1 MFRNILFFLFWASW
15 PTEPI
20 SQQVCHPNFGAF
32 YRKHK
37 FKPAL
42 PYLAKDGRTINLE
55 HLNFVYIL
63 FLAEVP
69 SKNYN
74 LSGKIAKSIRIS
86 GGSFMQEITEKISF
100 TRGAGAHKSFSTGL
114 DPAKFLILG
123 FAAVILTGA
132 ALLCFPFASAAGKNT
147 DFLTSLFTATSAVCV
162 TGLVVVDTATHW
174 SFWGQLII
182 IVLIQTGGLGIMT
195 MATLFFLLMGKRI
208 GFKERML
215 IKEGLNQLDV
225 AGVVKLAKIVL
236 FFTFITEGTFA
247 AILAARWLPDVG
259 WPRCLWFG
267 LFHSVSA
274 FNNAGFDIF
283 GKIYGEFHS
292 LTAYVADP
300 IVVFSITT
308 LIILGGIGFSVVM
321 NIIHIKQHKLSVHS
335 WLAIVITLVLIAGGT
350 FLFLLFEWSNTLKP
364 LTWEGK
370 LLAAY
375 FQSITPRTAG
385 YNTIDTASLRS
396 ATQFL
401 LVILMFIGAS
411 PGSTGGGIKTTT
423 LGLLLS
429 AIWSCARGRE
439 DAEIKNRR
447 IPTEQVYKALSVAFL
462 SGFLV
467 IAVTLFLNLTEKA
480 GFLPVLFETVSAFGT
495 VGLSMNMTPTLSDF
509 GRILIILTMF
519 AGRLGPLTLAY
530 ALAQGRQKSV
540 VRHPVEKI
548 LIG

>member
-1 MFRNILFFLFWASW
+1 M
-15 PTEPI
+15 
-20 SQQVCHPNFGAF
+20 
-32 YRKHK
+32 K
-37 FKPAL
+37 
-42 PYLAKDGRTINLE
+42 
-55 HLNFVYIL
+55 
-63 FLAEVP
+63 
-69 SKNYN
+69 
-74 LSGKIAKSIRIS
+74 
-86 GGSFMQEITEKISF
+86 EITEKISF
-100 TRGAGAHKSFSTGL
+100 TRGAGSQKPFFTGL
-114 DPAKFLILG
+114 DPAKFLILC

-132 ALLCFPFASAAGKNT
+132 ALLCFPFASAAGKST

-162 TGLVVVDTATHW
+162 TGLVVVDTAAHW

-182 IVLIQTGGLGIMT
+182 LVLIQTGGLGIMT
-195 MATLFFLLMGKRI
+195 MATLIFLLMGKRI

-225 AGVVKLAKIVL
+225 AGVVKLAKTVL
-236 FFTFITEGTFA
+236 LFTFITEGTFA
-247 AILAARWLPDVG
+247 AILAARWYFDVG

-267 LFHSVSA
+267 IFHSVSA

-292 LTAYVADP
+292 LIAYVADP

-308 LIILGGIGFSVVM
+308 LIIVGGIGFSVVM
-321 NIIHIKQHKLSVHS
+321 NISHLKQHKLSVHS
-335 WLAIVITLVLIAGGT
+335 WLAIVMTVILIASGT
-350 FLFLLFEWSNTLKP
+350 ILFLLFEWSNTLRP

-385 YNTIDTASLRS
+385 YNTVDMASLRS

-423 LGLLLS
+423 FGLLLA
-429 AIWSCARGRE
+429 AIWSHAMGKE
-439 DAEIKNRR
+439 DVEIRNRR
-447 IPTEQVYKALSVAFL
+447 IPTEQVYKALGVAFL

-467 IAVTLFLNLTEKA
+467 IVATLILNLTEKA
-480 GFLPVLFETVSAFGT
+480 GFLPLLFETTSAFGT
-495 VGLSMNMTPTLSDF
+495 VGLSMSVTPTLSNI
-509 GRILIILTMF
+509 GQILIILTMF

-530 ALAQGRQKSV
+530 ALAQGRRKSII
-540 VRHPVEKI
+540 RHPAEKI

>member
-1 MFRNILFFLFWASW
+1 M
-15 PTEPI
+15 
-20 SQQVCHPNFGAF
+20 
-32 YRKHK
+32 
-37 FKPAL
+37 
-42 PYLAKDGRTINLE
+42 
-55 HLNFVYIL
+55 
-63 FLAEVP
+63 
-69 SKNYN
+69 
-74 LSGKIAKSIRIS
+74 
-86 GGSFMQEITEKISF
+86 SF
-100 TRGAGAHKSFSTGL
+100 TRVVRTQKFFFTGL
-114 DPAKFLILG
+114 DPAKFLVLG
-123 FAAVILTGA
+123 FAAIILAGA
-132 ALLCFPFASAAGKNT
+132 ALLCFPFASAEGKST

-182 IVLIQTGGLGIMT
+182 LILIQTGGLGIMT

-208 GFKERML
+208 GFKERIL

-225 AGVVKLAKIVL
+225 AGVVKLAKTIL
-236 FFTFITEGTFA
+236 FFTFITEGIFT
-247 AILAARWLPDVG
+247 AILAARWHSDVG
-259 WPRCLWFG
+259 WPSCLWFG
-267 LFHSVSA
+267 LFHSISA

-283 GKIYGEFHS
+283 GKIYGEFRS
-292 LTAYVADP
+292 LTTYVADP

-308 LIILGGIGFSVVM
+308 LIIIGGIGFSVVM
-321 NIIHIKQHKLSVHS
+321 NISHIKQHKLSVHS
-335 WLAIVITLVLIAGGT
+335 WLAIVMTLVLIAGGT
-350 FLFLLFEWSNTLKP
+350 LLFLLFEWSNTLKP

-385 YNTIDTASLRS
+385 YNTVDTASLRS
-396 ATQFL
+396 TTQFL

-429 AIWSCARGRE
+429 AIWSYAKGRE
-439 DAEIKNRR
+439 DVEIKNRR
-447 IPTEQVYKALSVAFL
+447 IPTEQVYKALCVAFL

-495 VGLSMNMTPTLSDF
+495 VGLSMNVTPTLSDT
-509 GRILIILTMF
+509 GRVLVILTMF
-519 AGRLGPLTLAY
+519 AGRLGPLTLVY
-530 ALAQGRQKSV
+530 ALARRRQKSIV
-540 VRHPVEKI
+540 HHPVEKI

>member
-1 MFRNILFFLFWASW
+1 L
-15 PTEPI
+15 
-20 SQQVCHPNFGAF
+20 
-32 YRKHK
+32 K
-37 FKPAL
+37 
-42 PYLAKDGRTINLE
+42 
-55 HLNFVYIL
+55 
-63 FLAEVP
+63 
-69 SKNYN
+69 
-74 LSGKIAKSIRIS
+74 
-86 GGSFMQEITEKISF
+86 EIIEKVSF
-100 TRGAGAHKSFSTGL
+100 TGGAGARKFFSAGL
-114 DPAKFLILG
+114 DPAKFLVLG
-123 FAAVILTGA
+123 FMAVILAGA
-132 ALLCFPFASAAGKNT
+132 ALLCFPFASAAGKST

-182 IVLIQTGGLGIMT
+182 LVLIQTGGLGIMT

-225 AGVVKLAKIVL
+225 AGVVKLAKTIL

-247 AILAARWLPDVG
+247 AILAARWHSDVG

-267 LFHSVSA
+267 IFHSVSA

-292 LTAYVADP
+292 LTAYVTDP

-308 LIILGGIGFSVVM
+308 SIIVGGIGFSVVM
-321 NIIHIKQHKLSVHS
+321 NITHIKQHKLSVHS
-335 WLAIVITLVLIAGGT
+335 WLAIAMTLTLIAGGT
-350 FLFLLFEWSNTLKP
+350 LLFLLFEWSNTLKP

-375 FQSITPRTAG
+375 FQSITPRTGGFNTVDIAG
-385 YNTIDTASLRS
+385 LRS

-423 LGLLLS
+423 FGLLLA
-429 AIWSCARGRE
+429 AIWSYTMGRE
-439 DAEIKNRR
+439 DVEIKKRR
-447 IPTEQVYKALSVAFL
+447 IPTEQVYKALGVAFL

-467 IAVTLFLNLTEKA
+467 IAVTLFLTLTEKA
-480 GFLPVLFETVSAFGT
+480 GFLHVLFETVSAFGT
-495 VGLSMNMTPTLSDF
+495 VGLSMNVTPTLSHA

-519 AGRLGPLTLAY
+519 AGRLGPLTLVY